1 MTNQIIIDELERKFQ
16 EYRELSKPL
25 YTPRENEINQAPQ
38 VVSTIIGARRS
49 GKSYRLLQ
57 VIDDA
62 IAQRLIPNNNH
73 VCHIDFDHPVFAL
86 MQAMQLNLITTH
98 FLKSNV
104 GFSINTPIIFVFD
117 EIQKIQGWEQYVIE
131 LSRNIGWRVFV
142 TGSSA
147 RMLRGDISTSLRGK
161 AVSTIIYPFSFSE
174 FVNHHQVDAQSRSS
188 AGQASIMR
196 LFDQYLRWGGFPVM
210 SQLDEKLR
218 DTILNEYFDTMLL
231 KDIIERYNV
240 SKPQQCVYL
249 LRFLLSNISKPFTQ
263 SSAYEAL
270 KSTGMPTSKDSVADY
285 IEWARDSFLC
295 YTIPLLSGS
304 IKEQTRNYQKLYAID
319 WALSSANNW
328 VWDGRHSRSLEN
340 MVFLQLLRSGK
351 KINYYLTRE
360 KRQEIDFVVSNNNG
374 KVEYLIQA
382 CWSLSDNTVVKRE
395 TEPLSIAMEYF
406 GLNAATIVTSNESD
420 EIKLGHGTIK
430 AVPAWKWL
438 LEKF

>member
-1 MTNQIIIDELERKFQ
+1 
-16 EYRELSKPL
+16 
-25 YTPRENEINQAPQ
+25 
-38 VVSTIIGARRS
+38 
-49 GKSYRLLQ
+49 
-57 VIDDA
+57 
-62 IAQRLIPNNNH
+62 
-73 VCHIDFDHPVFAL
+73 
-86 MQAMQLNLITTH
+86 
-98 FLKSNV
+98 
-104 GFSINTPIIFVFD
+104 
-117 EIQKIQGWEQYVIE
+117 
-131 LSRNIGWRVFV
+131 
-142 TGSSA
+142 
-147 RMLRGDISTSLRGK
+147 
-161 AVSTIIYPFSFSE
+161 
-174 FVNHHQVDAQSRSS
+174 
-188 AGQASIMR
+188 
-196 LFDQYLRWGGFPVM
+196 M

-285 IEWARDSFLC
+285 IDWARDSFLC

-382 CWSLSDNTVVKRE
+382 CWSLSDKTVVKRE

-406 GLNAATIVTSNESD
+406 GLSEATIVTSNESD
-420 EIKLGHGTIK
+420 EIKLGPGTIK

-438 LEKF
+438 LEKV